1 MRYLIFS
8 LFFLSVFSSVNAFAL
23 PGDYDM
29 YRQQSLEANEVA
41 RSPVKGTVPRGF
53 KPFIYKTVEDAQG
66 KLKNPVKKDL
76 NSIWRGRRLYSSNC
90 QTCHGKKGDGK
101 GPVGPQLGVPNILTD
116 YYANT
121 PDGRVFAVITLGLRN
136 MPRYG
141 YKFSEKEK
149 WDLANY
155 IRFLQKKVNVPE
167 ISRPTADKMSE
178 KMEKK
183 TEEKK

>member
-1 MRYLIFS
+1 MRNLILIISFVV
-8 LFFLSVFSSVNAFAL
+8 FFFIGTNAFAL

-41 RSPVKGTVPRGF
+41 RSPVKGTVPRGY
-53 KPFIYKTVEDAQG
+53 KPFRYKTVEDAQAN
-66 KLKNPVKKDL
+66 LKNPVKKDL

-90 QTCHGKKGDGK
+90 QTCHGKNGAGK
-101 GPVGPQLGVPNILTD
+101 GPVGPQVGVPNILTD
-116 YYANT
+116 YYSNT
-121 PDGRVFAVITLGLRN
+121 PDGRIFAVITLGLRN

-155 IRFLQKKVNVPE
+155 IRFLQKKVDIPE
-167 ISRPTADKMSE
+167 ISRPVEQKAVE
-178 KMEKK
+178 K
-183 TEEKK
+183 TEESK